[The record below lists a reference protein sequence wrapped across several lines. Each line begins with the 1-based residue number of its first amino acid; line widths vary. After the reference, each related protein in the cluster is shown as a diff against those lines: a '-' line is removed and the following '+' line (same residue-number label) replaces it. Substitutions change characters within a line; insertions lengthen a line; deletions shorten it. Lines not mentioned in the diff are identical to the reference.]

1 MLINTARSA
10 LLDSLD
16 CPSPSVAAPQ
26 RRNTTT
32 PLQALALMNDSF
44 VQRQANRFC
53 QRVERAAGANRD
65 AQIAL
70 AYRLAFGRAPMA
82 NEEVAA
88 KRLCR
93 DSGLESFCWVLL
105 NASEFLYSR

>member
-1 MLINTARSA
+1 MLVNTARSA

-16 CPSPSVAAPQ
+16 CPSPSITAPK

-32 PLQALALMNDSF
+32 PLQALSLMNDSF

-53 QRVERAAGANRD
+53 QRVESASGTNRG
-65 AQIAL
+65 AQISL
-70 AYRLAFGRAPMA
+70 AYRLAFGRVPTAKEELEA
-82 NEEVAA
+82 NQQ
-88 KRLCR
+88 CR

-105 NASEFLYSR
+105 NASEFLHSR